1 MRVQAA
7 TEVRKEVNE
16 LDNLTTGKAV
26 DVLLN
31 YETVKLFNNE
41 QLEVD
46 QYDAYL
52 LGFQVSC
59 SCERLPLLGS
69 RLQLL
74 VKLYLLMLSKLML
87 MLGLQTSSSVTLLS
101 REVACF

>member
-1 MRVQAA
+1 MLSLVPLIPVLIHLYMYMQAA

-52 LGFQVSC
+52 LGFQVCC
-59 SCERLPLLGS
+59 SCCRLPLLGS
-69 RLQLL
+69 RLHSGQ
-74 VKLYLLMLSKLML
+74 S
-87 MLGLQTSSSVTLLS
+87 
-101 REVACF
+101 FID

>member
-1 MRVQAA
+1 MQAA

-52 LGFQVSC
+52 LGFQV
-59 SCERLPLLGS
+59 PN
-69 RLQLL
+69 
-74 VKLYLLMLSKLML
+74 K
-87 MLGLQTSSSVTLLS
+87 
-101 REVACF
+101 